1 MYLSKVIIARAWSRD
16 LYQLHQGLWHLFPNR
31 PDAARDFLFHVEKRN
46 TPEGCHV
53 LLQSAQMPVST
64 AVATVIKTK
73 QVEFQ
78 LQVGVP
84 LYFRLRANP
93 IKTILDNQKRL
104 DSKGNIKCCRVPLI
118 KEAEQIAWLQRKWGN
133 SARVEDVH
141 PISERPQYFSG
152 DGKSGKIQTV
162 CFEGVITIN
171 DAPALIDLLQQGI
184 GPAKSM
190 GCGLLSLAPL

>member
-78 LQVGVP
+78 LQVVFHSIFG
-84 LYFRLRANP
+84 F
-93 IKTILDNQKRL
+93 
-104 DSKGNIKCCRVPLI
+104 G
-118 KEAEQIAWLQRKWGN
+118 QIR
-133 SARVEDVH
+133 
-141 PISERPQYFSG
+141 
-152 DGKSGKIQTV
+152 
-162 CFEGVITIN
+162 
-171 DAPALIDLLQQGI
+171 
-184 GPAKSM
+184 
-190 GCGLLSLAPL
+190 

>member
-104 DSKGNIKCCRVPLI
+104 DSKGNIKRCVVYRIFPRSL
-118 KEAEQIAWLQRKWGN
+118 R
-133 SARVEDVH
+133 
-141 PISERPQYFSG
+141 
-152 DGKSGKIQTV
+152 
-162 CFEGVITIN
+162 
-171 DAPALIDLLQQGI
+171 
-184 GPAKSM
+184 
-190 GCGLLSLAPL
+190 LAPPGCHGTRNSVGPHIPVN

>member
-78 LQVGVP
+78 LQG
-84 LYFRLRANP
+84 N
-93 IKTILDNQKRL
+93 
-104 DSKGNIKCCRVPLI
+104 DSNLLI
-118 KEAEQIAWLQRKWGN
+118 VFYVQIMPDDFVMQLHR
-133 SARVEDVH
+133 
-141 PISERPQYFSG
+141 F
-152 DGKSGKIQTV
+152 
-162 CFEGVITIN
+162 
-171 DAPALIDLLQQGI
+171 
-184 GPAKSM
+184 
-190 GCGLLSLAPL
+190 

>member
-93 IKTILDNQKRL
+93 IKTILDNKKHL
-104 DSKGNIKCCRVPLI
+104 DSKGNIKLCRVPLI
-118 KEAEQIAWLQRKWGN
+118 KEAE
-133 SARVEDVH
+133 
-141 PISERPQYFSG
+141 
-152 DGKSGKIQTV
+152 
-162 CFEGVITIN
+162 
-171 DAPALIDLLQQGI
+171 
-184 GPAKSM
+184 
-190 GCGLLSLAPL
+190 

>member
-104 DSKGNIKCCRVPLI
+104 DSKGNIKRCRVPLI
-118 KEAEQIAWLQRKWGN
+118 KEAEQIAWLQRKWAMRRALKMCIPYRNGH
-133 SARVEDVH
+133 SIFLVMVKVE
-141 PISERPQYFSG
+141 RF
-152 DGKSGKIQTV
+152 KR
-162 CFEGVITIN
+162 F
-171 DAPALIDLLQQGI
+171 ALKG
-184 GPAKSM
+184 
-190 GCGLLSLAPL
+190 

>member
-78 LQVGVP
+78 LRLVFHSIFGFGQIRSKLFSTIKSAWTVKGILNAVG
-84 LYFRLRANP
+84 FR
-93 IKTILDNQKRL
+93 
-104 DSKGNIKCCRVPLI
+104 
-118 KEAEQIAWLQRKWGN
+118 
-133 SARVEDVH
+133 
-141 PISERPQYFSG
+141 
-152 DGKSGKIQTV
+152 
-162 CFEGVITIN
+162 
-171 DAPALIDLLQQGI
+171 
-184 GPAKSM
+184 
-190 GCGLLSLAPL
+190 

>member
-84 LYFRLRANP
+84 LYFRLRQIRSKLFST
-93 IKTILDNQKRL
+93 IKSAWTVKGILNAVGFR
-104 DSKGNIKCCRVPLI
+104 
-118 KEAEQIAWLQRKWGN
+118 
-133 SARVEDVH
+133 
-141 PISERPQYFSG
+141 
-152 DGKSGKIQTV
+152 
-162 CFEGVITIN
+162 
-171 DAPALIDLLQQGI
+171 
-184 GPAKSM
+184 
-190 GCGLLSLAPL
+190 

>member
-84 LYFRLRANP
+84 LYFRLRANL

-104 DSKGNIKCCRVPLI
+104 DSR
-118 KEAEQIAWLQRKWGN
+118 
-133 SARVEDVH
+133 
-141 PISERPQYFSG
+141 
-152 DGKSGKIQTV
+152 
-162 CFEGVITIN
+162 
-171 DAPALIDLLQQGI
+171 
-184 GPAKSM
+184 
-190 GCGLLSLAPL
+190 

>member
-1 MYLSKVIIARAWSRD
+1 MYLSKIIIARAWSRD

-84 LYFRLRANP
+84 LYFRLRANQ
-93 IKTILDNQKRL
+93 IKTILDNQKAL
-104 DSKGNIKCCRVPLI
+104 VGKGEILNAVGFR
-118 KEAEQIAWLQRKWGN
+118 
-133 SARVEDVH
+133 
-141 PISERPQYFSG
+141 
-152 DGKSGKIQTV
+152 
-162 CFEGVITIN
+162 
-171 DAPALIDLLQQGI
+171 
-184 GPAKSM
+184 
-190 GCGLLSLAPL
+190 